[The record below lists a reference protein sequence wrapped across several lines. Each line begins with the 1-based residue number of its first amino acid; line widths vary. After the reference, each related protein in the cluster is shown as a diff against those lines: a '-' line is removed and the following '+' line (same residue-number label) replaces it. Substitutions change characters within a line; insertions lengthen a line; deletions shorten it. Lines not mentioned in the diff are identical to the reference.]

1 MRKADKEEITETVN
15 TFLRNYD
22 LNENQLQLNASFT
35 DDLGLDSLDFVELV
49 WTLEEA
55 FDLYIFSDQLSNSL
69 HTIND
74 LINTI
79 EGLLHNSKHYKK

>member
-1 MRKADKEEITETVN
+1 MGKVNKTEITKTVN
-15 TFLRNYD
+15 AFLRNYN
-22 LNENQLQLNASFT
+22 LNENQLQPHASFA

-55 FDLYIFSDQLSNSL
+55 FDLYIFSDQLNNSL

-79 EGLLHNSKHYKK
+79 EGLLHK